1 MNQQRLN
8 QTVVH
13 TQFDK
18 ESTEFSNRTYSDL
31 DLGFGKH
38 PVSNDVIKKRGES
51 AIKQSVKVLLLTQM
65 GDRMFRPLVGSG
77 VYNQLFEPMTTSTIV
92 SMRNGIENVI
102 NRYEPRC
109 VVSRVDVHP
118 TDNENGIE
126 ISVVVSL
133 INDPTPITIDVF
145 LERLR

>member
-1 MNQQRLN
+1 
-8 QTVVH
+8 
-13 TQFDK
+13 
-18 ESTEFSNRTYSDL
+18 
-31 DLGFGKH
+31 
-38 PVSNDVIKKRGES
+38 
-51 AIKQSVKVLLLTQM
+51 M

-92 SMRNGIENVI
+92 SIRNGIENVI

-109 VVSRVDVHP
+109 VVSRVDVQP